1 MHDDHEKPD
10 AAGAPDGRPATV
22 LAATDQPVPLVVRE
36 VEDDRVPE
44 GMTCLGTFLD
54 GMLVARCAVPPEAV
68 EFFAEQKLFDEPR
81 QLVLAAR
88 EEEPGLR
95 CELYALVPMPEREMP
110 VSEEEPEEPW
120 LSSVP
125 SYEEALA
132 RAQEDEEDELDDE
145 ELDDDDLDDDDLDDD
160 DEADE
165 DDDAADDVLAAL
177 HGAHADGRPMAAV
190 LLGQIVR
197 FQRDR
202 KHPDSLPLETVD
214 VLARIVSGRVV
225 EVVDKV
231 LEDLLGS

>member
-1 MHDDHEKPD
+1 MAEDEFEMQPED
-10 AAGAPDGRPATV
+10 AAEGRPASV
-22 LAATDQPVPLVVRE
+22 LAATDQPIPLEVRE

-44 GMTCLGTFLD
+44 GMSCLGTFLD
-54 GMLVARCAVPPEAV
+54 GMLVARCAVPPGAAA
-68 EFFAEQKLFDEPR
+68 FFAEQGLFDAPR

-95 CELYALVPMPEREMP
+95 CELYALVPVPTRELRD
-110 VSEEEPEEPW
+110 EEDDPAEPW
-120 LSSVP
+120 AASVP
-125 SYEEALA
+125 SYEDAIADAES
-132 RAQEDEEDELDDE
+132 EEFEGE
-145 ELDDDDLDDDDLDDD
+145 GE
-160 DEADE
+160 
-165 DDDAADDVLAAL
+165 
-177 HGAHADGRPMAAV
+177 RPMAAV

>member
-1 MHDDHEKPD
+1 MQDDQDNPE
-10 AAGAPDGRPATV
+10 AAGTPGGRPATV
-22 LAATDQPVPLVVRE
+22 LAATDQPVPLEVRE
-36 VEDDRVPE
+36 VADDRVPE

-54 GMLVARCAVPPEAV
+54 GTLVARCAVPPEAV
-68 EFFAEQKLFDEPR
+68 EFFAEQHLFDEPR

-95 CELYALVPMPEREMP
+95 CELYALVPMPDREAP
-110 VSEEEPEEPW
+110 VADDEPEEPW
-120 LSSVP
+120 LASVP
-125 SYEEALA
+125 SYEDAVA
-132 RAQEDEEDELDDE
+132 RAEEEDEDE
-145 ELDDDDLDDDDLDDD
+145 DDLDDDDLVEDDGDDD
-160 DEADE
+160 DEEE
-165 DDDAADDVLAAL
+165 DDDVLAAL